1 MARKYNQ
8 VTEMGKLMDPIADK
22 LLTCGAMIVCSAFGE
37 LGWWVTILFLI
48 REIGITV
55 MRFFV
60 MERPGGK
67 VIAAAWPGKLKTVFQ
82 CVGLSMLLLPF
93 WSLGNGQAT
102 PFWMTAYYFLTYAI
116 IYVHWSCAS
125 TRVRVPVQHVRRPEA
140 EVTDIP
146 MRELCD
152 SLAAGILKICEA
164 NNTKIACAES
174 LTGGLLADA
183 FVRIPGASNVLLGSA
198 VTYDINAKLDPARGQ
213 GPIGSR
219 RCRTPRSRPADG
231 RRYRSPIQPAGI
243 RRPNHRPFHH
253 RRGRPRSGR

>member
-1 MARKYNQ
+1 MIANKVIGLLGDNPSPYLLTFVVFMLWNGLGSSAKYVAAVIFILASMTDWLDGYLARKNNL
-8 VTEMGKLMDPIADK
+8 VTDFGKFMDPIADK

-116 IYVHWSCAS
+116 IYVAL
-125 TRVRVPVQHVRRPEA
+125 V
-140 EVTDIP
+140 
-146 MRELCD
+146 LCLY
-152 SLAAGILKICEA
+152 SGAVYLY
-164 NNTKIACAES
+164 NT
-174 LTGGLLADA
+174 
-183 FVRIPGASNVLLGSA
+183 FVAPKR
-198 VTYDINAKLDPARGQ
+198 K
-213 GPIGSR
+213 
-219 RCRTPRSRPADG
+219 
-231 RRYRSPIQPAGI
+231 
-243 RRPNHRPFHH
+243 
-253 RRGRPRSGR
+253 

>member
-1 MARKYNQ
+1 MDKQSSPKSSLFDGWNAPPNLVTYSRIVLVVIFLTLDILAGAWGENNLTMRWVAAVLFIIAASTDKIDGWMARKYNQ
-8 VTEMGKLMDPIADK
+8 VTEMGMKSVMYPHSLFNP
-22 LLTCGAMIVCSAFGE
+22 SAFGE

-116 IYVHWSCAS
+116 IYVAL
-125 TRVRVPVQHVRRPEA
+125 V
-140 EVTDIP
+140 
-146 MRELCD
+146 LCLY
-152 SLAAGILKICEA
+152 SGAVYLY
-164 NNTKIACAES
+164 NT
-174 LTGGLLADA
+174 
-183 FVRIPGASNVLLGSA
+183 FVAPKR
-198 VTYDINAKLDPARGQ
+198 K
-213 GPIGSR
+213 
-219 RCRTPRSRPADG
+219 
-231 RRYRSPIQPAGI
+231 
-243 RRPNHRPFHH
+243 
-253 RRGRPRSGR
+253 